1 MDSGHQSAFD
11 KIFKMAATPGGKAQK
26 CLSPRL
32 LVFFGK
38 FSGVFT
44 LKACKEAKNVIVVG
58 YSVSQHTITH

>member
-32 LVFFGK
+32 LVF
-38 FSGVFT
+38 SAN
-44 LKACKEAKNVIVVG
+44 LVG
-58 YSVSQHTITH
+58 FLR